1 MISVKNGNIAIEG
14 QLGDLIMEAARLLD
28 AVAGTI
34 EKRSEDTEIDY
45 NFVMEA
51 ILEYVVQVKRI
62 NPEGNVWREDD
73 EIEFFK
79 QAQEIRSD
87 YKRSGSQE
95 TFIDYDSGAGNPKEG
110 KSHYGKK
117 LKDTTSISGGVK
129 LNGHA
134 DFYIDPRVSKDDL
147 MDIDD
152 LKKRKK

>member
-1 MISVKNGNIAIEG
+1 MISLTRGNIAIEG
-14 QLGDLIMEAARLLD
+14 QLGDLITEAARLLD
-28 AVAGTI
+28 AVASTI
-34 EKRSEDTEIDY
+34 EKRSEDDEIDY

-51 ILEYVVQVKRI
+51 ILEHVIQIKRI
-62 NPEGNVWREDD
+62 NPEGNIWGEEE
-73 EIEFFK
+73 EINFFK

-87 YKRSGSQE
+87 HKRDGSTE

-117 LKDTTSISGGVK
+117 LKDTTNISGGIK